1 MSEYQLELKQI
12 VDYPRCRIY
21 RQFIGLLMKDKNI
34 RVGGTS
40 RLYHF
45 TVLSCFANFRTS
57 YKRIDGISYTIYPGE
72 WLCRVSELTEWFRT
86 RFQHQALAILRELQD
101 RHLNTYTLLGRGKLV
116 KFKIK
121 GWCKYNRV
129 LEYNAP
135 CQKDTGFFFLPIS
148 VANELVSAGRCSEMD
163 AMPKKKEEPE
173 VTAAV
178 ETTESTAEVTDI
190 EPVPVEP
197 AAEVPAEPIKPAVE
211 EPPKPKRTRKKKTDA
226 VDEEALPEPQPAAPK
241 ETAAKKKEAAAADR
255 QNKPKTDPILTLEVG
270 GEVTTETHEMDAA
283 WHEILTS
290 NRSHRILTGMLGG
303 VEETEAG
310 KTLAVVDYKGF
321 RVVIPL
327 KEMLVKLEKNL
338 KGTEYTEMIRRQNK
352 LLSNMLGCEID
363 FIVKGVDQKT
373 RTVVAS
379 RKEAMLKKRQVFYMN
394 QDASGAYRIYE
405 GRTVQ
410 ARVIA
415 VAEKAVRIE
424 AFGVECS
431 IMARD
436 LSWDW
441 IGDANDRFSVGDQ
454 ILVRILEVN
463 RDSLEELSIRA
474 DVKSVSEN
482 TNRTYLKQC
491 RVQSKYAG
499 KVTDVHK
506 GVVYVR
512 LNNGAN
518 AIAHTCL
525 DRRTPGK
532 KDDVSFAVTHIDED
546 RSVAVGIITRII
558 KQHL

>member
-1 MSEYQLELKQI
+1 M
-12 VDYPRCRIY
+12 PR
-21 RQFIGLLMKDKNI
+21 K
-34 RVGGTS
+34 
-40 RLYHF
+40 
-45 TVLSCFANFRTS
+45 
-57 YKRIDGISYTIYPGE
+57 
-72 WLCRVSELTEWFRT
+72 
-86 RFQHQALAILRELQD
+86 
-101 RHLNTYTLLGRGKLV
+101 
-116 KFKIK
+116 KIEK
-121 GWCKYNRV
+121 
-129 LEYNAP
+129 
-135 CQKDTGFFFLPIS
+135 
-148 VANELVSAGRCSEMD
+148 
-163 AMPKKKEEPE
+163 PE
-173 VTAAV
+173 VTEAILSDEAAM
-178 ETTESTAEVTDI
+178 
-190 EPVPVEP
+190 P
-197 AAEVPAEPIKPAVE
+197 AAEGTEAGNDGETKAADESVMDIQPEAVDLAPE
-211 EPPKPKRTRKKKTDA
+211 PKRTRKKKTDA
-226 VDEEALPEPQPAAPK
+226 VDGEDVSPSEKAAAK
-241 ETAAKKKEAAAADR
+241 TSGAKKKEEAKGIR
-255 QNKPKTDPILTLEVG
+255 KNKPKAAPILTLEVD
-270 GEVTTETHEMDAA
+270 GEVTTETHEMETA

-290 NRSHRILTGMLGG
+290 YRNHRILTGTLGG
-303 VEETEAG
+303 VEETEVG
-310 KTLAVVDYKGF
+310 KTLAIVDYKGF

-338 KGTEYTEMIRRQNK
+338 RDAKYSEMIRRQNK

-363 FIVKGVDQKT
+363 FVVKGVDTKS

-394 QDASGAYRIYE
+394 TDASGAYRIYE

-441 IGDANDRFSVGDQ
+441 IGDANERFFVGDQ

-463 RDSLEELSIRA
+463 RDNIEDISIRA
-474 DVKSVSEN
+474 DVKSISEN

-491 RVQSKYAG
+491 RIQSKYAG

-506 GVVYVR
+506 GVVYIR

-525 DRRTPGK
+525 DRRMPGK

-546 RSVAVGIITRII
+546 RGVAVGIITRII

>member
-1 MSEYQLELKQI
+1 
-12 VDYPRCRIY
+12 
-21 RQFIGLLMKDKNI
+21 
-34 RVGGTS
+34 
-40 RLYHF
+40 
-45 TVLSCFANFRTS
+45 
-57 YKRIDGISYTIYPGE
+57 
-72 WLCRVSELTEWFRT
+72 
-86 RFQHQALAILRELQD
+86 
-101 RHLNTYTLLGRGKLV
+101 
-116 KFKIK
+116 
-121 GWCKYNRV
+121 
-129 LEYNAP
+129 
-135 CQKDTGFFFLPIS
+135 
-148 VANELVSAGRCSEMD
+148 
-163 AMPKKKEEPE
+163 MPKKKEELE
-173 VTAAV
+173 VTTAV
-178 ETTESTAEVTDI
+178 DTADNGAEVAD
-190 EPVPVEP
+190 VEDTT
-197 AAEVPAEPIKPAVE
+197 AKQSTEVPETAAAD
-211 EPPKPKRTRKKKTDA
+211 PPKPKRTRQKKADA
-226 VDEEALPEPQPAAPK
+226 VDGETVSRPKKATTK
-241 ETAAKKKEAAAADR
+241 ETGAKEKETEATDR
-255 QNKPKTDPILTLEVG
+255 KNQSKTDPILTLEVDS
-270 GEVTTETHEMDAA
+270 EVTTETHEMDAA

-290 NRSHRILTGMLGG
+290 HRSRRILTGMLGG
-303 VEETEAG
+303 VEETEGG
-310 KTLAVVDYKGF
+310 KTLAIVDYKGF
-321 RVVIPL
+321 RIVIPL

-338 KGTEYTEMIRRQNK
+338 KGAEYTDMIRRQNK

-363 FIVKGVDQKT
+363 FIVKGVDAKT

-394 QDASGAYRIYE
+394 KDASGSYRIYN

-441 IGDANDRFSVGDQ
+441 IGDANERFSVGDQ

-463 RDSLEELSIRA
+463 RENIEDISIKA

-532 KDDVSFAVTHIDED
+532 KDDVSFAVTHIDEE
-546 RSVAVGIITRII
+546 RGVAGGIITRII
-558 KQHL
+558 KQQL